1 MPNFAGMKQKEA
13 KAKDLI
19 GFISTLDD
27 WYQDGATVEQV
38 TTTKVILRM
47 KNPITQYELTNSLCC
62 YLQEK
67 GLSYSK
73 LRVEELEPGV
83 FRLGMTAD
91 LKTLSSIRL
100 DDCDVPSKVKDCSE
114 KRLLSLIEKYYPDIL
129 DKIKDGEHRCF
140 QTSTHY
146 FVETD
151 NNRYSFEKIYKNG
164 R

>member
-1 MPNFAGMKQKEA
+1 MKQKEA
-13 KAKDLI
+13 KAKDII
-19 GFISTLDD
+19 GFISSLDD
-27 WYQDGATVEQV
+27 WYQDGATVEMI
-38 TTTKVILRM
+38 TNSKMILRM
-47 KNPITQYELTNSLCC
+47 KNPITECELTNRMCS
-62 YLQEK
+62 YLQER

-83 FRLGMTAD
+83 FRLGVTAD

-114 KRLLSLIEKYYPDIL
+114 KRLLSLIEKHYPDIL
-129 DKIKDGEHRCF
+129 DKIRDNEHRCF

-151 NNRYSFEKIYKNG
+151 SDRYSFKKLYKNG
-164 R
+164 S